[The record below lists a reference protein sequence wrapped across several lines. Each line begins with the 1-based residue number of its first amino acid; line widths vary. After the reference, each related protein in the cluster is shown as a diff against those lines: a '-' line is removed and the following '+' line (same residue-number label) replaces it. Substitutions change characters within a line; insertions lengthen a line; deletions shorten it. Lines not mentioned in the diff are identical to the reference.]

1 MAPLVPEILSS
12 EFNLVVAFIVGIA
25 FGFALEQAGF
35 SSSRKLVG
43 LFYGYD
49 FTVLKVFFT
58 AGVTAMVGVLLFAH
72 LGLLDLNVIY
82 INPTFLWSALVGG
95 AIMGVGFIL
104 GGFCPGTSLCAL
116 AVGRIDAF
124 AFVGGSILG
133 ILAFTEGY
141 PMLETLFNST
151 NMGPLTMNDMLGIS
165 PEFFGILLTIIALLA
180 FYLTSKI
187 EDKVNGKTIEIPRD
201 RKIKY
206 SLTAVLPIV
215 IITLIWM
222 TPDKKEYTL
231 SKMDSAQI
239 SEVSNNFD
247 TMTIDKLAFEIMNNV
262 HEFNII
268 DIRDTTAYKEASIP
282 AAINVPFENLYNREW
297 RSMLK
302 QPYKT
307 NVFIGDDMDKVYKAA
322 FLARELGDTDPVILE
337 SPVVEFREVIFNAV
351 EPIGDVSKTDLTRY
365 KFHIEAAERLT
376 EIEER
381 LKNSLQPPKKEIKR
395 VQGGC
400 T

>member
-1 MAPLVPEILSS
+1 MAPLVPEILSP

-95 AIMGVGFIL
+95 TIMGIGFIL

-141 PMLETLFNST
+141 PLLETLFNST
-151 NMGPLTMNDMLGIS
+151 NMGALTMDEILGIS
-165 PEFFGILLTIIALLA
+165 PELFGILLTVIALLA
-180 FYLTSKI
+180 FYFTSKI
-187 EDKVNGKTIEIPRD
+187 EDKINGNAVEIPQE

-206 SLTAVLPIV
+206 SLTAALPI
-215 IITLIWM
+215 ILIALIWM

-231 SKMDSAQI
+231 AKVDSTPIAEI
-239 SEVSNNFD
+239 SDAFVVMS
-247 TMTIDKLAFEIMNNV
+247 IDKLAFEIMNNV
-262 HEFNII
+262 HNYNII
-268 DIRDTTAYKEASIP
+268 DIRDTSSYKAASIP
-282 AAINVPFENLYNREW
+282 AAINVPLENLYSREW

-307 NVFIGDDMDKVYKAA
+307 NIFIGDDINTVSRAA
-322 FLARELGDTDPVILE
+322 FLARELGDINPVILDA
-337 SPVVEFREVIFNAV
+337 SVSEFREIIFNAV
-351 EPIGDVSKTDLTRY
+351 KPAGDVSKTVLTRY
-365 KFHIEAAERLT
+365 KFHTEAAKRLT

-395 VQGGC
+395 VEGGC